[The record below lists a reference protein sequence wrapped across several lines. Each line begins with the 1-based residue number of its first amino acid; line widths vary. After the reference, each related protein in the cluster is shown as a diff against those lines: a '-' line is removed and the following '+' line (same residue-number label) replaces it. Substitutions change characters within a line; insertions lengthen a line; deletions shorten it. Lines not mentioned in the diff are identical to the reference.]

1 MFRGALVFTRI
12 KLNVRGLVI
21 CFEGGSVDR
30 VVIKRK
36 KNEQCGKDKTT
47 TKAKKSEKYYR
58 KKEPESFVDF
68 FFNQLVFFFC
78 FWISRCSG

>member
-1 MFRGALVFTRI
+1 MFSGALVFACI

-36 KNEQCGKDKTT
+36 KNEQCAKNKTT
-47 TKAKKSEKYYR
+47 TKAKKSEKHDG
-58 KKEPESFVDF
+58 KEEPKSFVDF

-78 FWISRCSG
+78 FWISGCRG